1 MDARRHV
8 VEACP
13 RERVVEIGEA
23 GEDTGEEE
31 HPALDV
37 GWLRA
42 CRRDE
47 PKRALDLPEHGG
59 QVSFPGGRIEPGD
72 EGPADAALRE
82 TEEEI
87 GLQRRFVKIVGYLDS
102 YPTISGYS
110 VSPVVGFVEP
120 GFDLIPDRVEV
131 DSVFEVPLAFLL
143 DPANHKERHEVLAGT
158 RTAYYEITY
167 RCRRIWGVTA
177 GILVSLYQKIKI

>member
-1 MDARRHV
+1 MPGLPEELQRRLLPQHEGGFRPAAV
-8 VEACP
+8 LIPIVDREADLS
-13 RERVVEIGEA
+13 VLL
-23 GEDTGEEE
+23 TQ
-31 HPALDV
+31 
-37 GWLRA
+37 
-42 CRRDE
+42 
-47 PKRALDLPEHGG
+47 RALDLPEHGG

-87 GLQRRFVKIVGYLDS
+87 GLQRRFVKVVGYLDS
-102 YPTISGYS
+102 YPTSSGYS

-158 RTAYYEITY
+158 RIAYYEITY